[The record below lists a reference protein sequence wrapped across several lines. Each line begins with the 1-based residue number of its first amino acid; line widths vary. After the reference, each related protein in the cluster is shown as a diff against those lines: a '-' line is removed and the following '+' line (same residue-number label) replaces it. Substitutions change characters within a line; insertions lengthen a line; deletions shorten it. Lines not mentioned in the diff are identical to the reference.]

1 MNHDS
6 CPGTERSHLNSRRLS
21 RDVTSVVYSCTWW
34 SCDSHMIIRLHI
46 KTSHMKSALN
56 VYDHM
61 TSHTWWSCDS
71 HMIIRL
77 HMTSHMKSAL
87 NVYDH
92 MTSHMKSALNVYDH
106 MTSHM
111 TTHS

>member
-1 MNHDS
+1 
-6 CPGTERSHLNSRRLS
+6 
-21 RDVTSVVYSCTWW
+21 
-34 SCDSHMIIRLHI
+34 
-46 KTSHMKSALN
+46 MKSALN